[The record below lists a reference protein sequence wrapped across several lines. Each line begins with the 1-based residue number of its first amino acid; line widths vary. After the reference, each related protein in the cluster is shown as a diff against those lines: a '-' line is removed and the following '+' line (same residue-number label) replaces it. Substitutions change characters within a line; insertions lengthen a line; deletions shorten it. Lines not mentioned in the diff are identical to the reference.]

1 MGGSRAQPHLSS
13 QHSYSNARAH
23 ACATSLKCPTDV
35 LILFFC
41 NRQVV
46 RTRSRVTRAS
56 IHVEVFFFYFCHVY
70 VILHCQILIL
80 NMTKASRSDVC
91 RSNPSK
97 GWGDSDC
104 SKQFFSTLVF
114 IWCHRVRGYPRL
126 PAVQI
131 IRLRAEMMKIW
142 EAASR
147 LRIRQIRI
155 TLNTETCKAAPAE

>member
-1 MGGSRAQPHLSS
+1 MHVHMHVQHHLNVPQMSS
-13 QHSYSNARAH
+13 YCSSVTDRSYAH
-23 ACATSLKCPTDV
+23 VPELLVHLYMLRYFSFL
-35 LILFFC
+35 
-41 NRQVV
+41 
-46 RTRSRVTRAS
+46 
-56 IHVEVFFFYFCHVY
+56 YFCHVY